1 MYVLKLGSLYV
12 YNNLIAID
20 ETNVEFTIGNK
31 MQRAHFY
38 NSLSEI
44 SNLDFLK
51 KNGIVV
57 YKVTVTQ
64 SEVQ

>member
-12 YNNLIAID
+12 YNNLISVD
-20 ETNVEFTIGNK
+20 ETNYELVIGNK
-31 MQRAHFY
+31 IQRAYFY
-38 NSLSEI
+38 RSIGEIPSLE
-44 SNLDFLK
+44 LLK

-64 SEVQ
+64 SEVK

>member
-12 YNNLIAID
+12 YNNLISVN
-20 ETNVEFTIGNK
+20 ETDYEFIIGNK

-38 NSLSEI
+38 NSIGEI
-44 SNLDFLK
+44 PSLDLLK
-51 KNGIVV
+51 NNGIVV